1 MQSDS
6 IPRSGCSYFFFIFT
20 EITIASMKRF
30 FKILGSIILS
40 VVLIILLFFAYIF
53 ISAKITSHSNL
64 SKLGPEASTLVQDGF
79 SFRDLNKNGKLDV
92 YEDSRQPLEARA
104 DNLLS
109 QMTLEEKCG
118 TMYAT
123 MIIVSSDG
131 KLSES
136 PEMSNA
142 FSFMAPGNSSLIV
155 DKKINSFGIFN
166 TPSTKAFAE
175 WQNSVQKLAE
185 QTRLGIPV
193 TLMSNPRN
201 HFTENM
207 LASMSSG
214 DFSLWPETMGFAA
227 IGDTGLV
234 HEFAD
239 IARQEYIS
247 VGLRVAMHPMA
258 DLATEPRWP
267 RINESFG
274 EDPTLVSKMVTAY
287 IKGFQGD
294 SLNSQS
300 VACVTKHFPGGGPQK
315 EGLEPHFQFQK
326 GQVYP
331 GHNFATHLLPFKA
344 AIAAGTAQIMPGY
357 GVPIG
362 VTKETLGP
370 IFNKELTTVLL
381 RDSLH
386 FKGVVTSDWGAI
398 SGMKVFGMN
407 LLEPPAHGLMN
418 LTPEERLVKA
428 IDAGVDQI
436 GGDNSPERLVALV
449 KAGKISE
456 QRINESTRRILL
468 DKFRL
473 GLFDNPYVDVQ
484 KAIETVGKKEF
495 RDKGEDAQRRSL
507 VLLKN
512 ATIKEKKALP
522 LGAGLKIYVQ
532 GFDKKT
538 AGEYATVVD
547 SPASADFAIIR
558 INTPYIPRKGL
569 VESLMHD
576 GDLDFKEPEKSKIL
590 SLLKKTPT
598 IVNIYLQRPAI
609 IPEIAENSAGLIAN
623 FGASDRA
630 ILDVIFGKASP
641 HGKLPIELPSSME
654 AVRNQKED
662 LPYDSKNP
670 LFPFGFGLSY

>member
-1 MQSDS
+1 M
-6 IPRSGCSYFFFIFT
+6 
-20 EITIASMKRF
+20 IAGMKRF
-30 FKILGSIILS
+30 LKIIGYSLLS
-40 VVLIILLFFAYIF
+40 ILLLILILFAYVF
-53 ISAKITSHSNL
+53 ISAKFTSRSNL
-64 SKLGPEASTLVQDGF
+64 SKLGPEAGTIVRDGF

-92 YEDSRQPLEARA
+92 YEDRRQTSEARVE
-104 DNLLS
+104 DLLS

-118 TMYAT
+118 TMFAT
-123 MIIVSSDG
+123 MINVGSDG
-131 KLSES
+131 NLSEIPEFKS
-136 PEMSNA
+136 P
-142 FSFMAPGNSSLIV
+142 FSFLVPGNSSLIV
-155 DKKINSFGIFN
+155 DKKMNSFGLFN
-166 TPSTKAFAE
+166 TPSTRILAE
-175 WQNSVQKLAE
+175 WQNNIQKLAE
-185 QTRLGIPV
+185 QTRLGIPI

-201 HFTENM
+201 HFTANI

-214 DFSLWPETMGFAA
+214 DFSLWPEPMGFAA
-227 IGDTGLV
+227 IGDSSLV
-234 HEFAD
+234 YSFAD

-294 SLNSQS
+294 SLSSTS

-315 EGLEPHFQFQK
+315 EGLEPHFQYQK

-331 GHNFATHLLPFKA
+331 GNNFASHLLPFKA

-357 GVPIG
+357 GVPVG
-362 VTKETLGP
+362 LTTETLGP

-386 FKGVVTSDWGAI
+386 FQGVVTSDWGAL
-398 SGMKVFGMN
+398 SGMKVLGMY

-418 LTPEERLVKA
+418 LTPDERMVKA
-428 IDAGVDQI
+428 INAGVDQI
-436 GGDNSPERLVALV
+436 GGETIPERLVALV

-473 GLFDNPYVDVQ
+473 GLFDNPFVDVQ
-484 KAIETVGKKEF
+484 KAVETVGKKDF

-512 ATIKEKKALP
+512 ATLKNKRVLP
-522 LGAGLKIYVQ
+522 LNGEIKIYVQ
-532 GFDKKT
+532 GFDKKI
-538 AGEYATVVD
+538 AAEYATVVD
-547 SPASADFAIIR
+547 SAANADFAIIR
-558 INTPYIPRKGL
+558 LGTPYIPRKGFI
-569 VESLMHD
+569 EGLMHD
-576 GDLDFKEPEKSKIL
+576 GDLDFKEPEKSQIL
-590 SLLKKTPT
+590 SLLKKVPT
-598 IVNIYLQRPAI
+598 IVNIYLQRPAV
-609 IPEIAENSAGLIAN
+609 IPEIAQNSAGLIAN

-630 ILDVIFGKASP
+630 ILDVVFGKASP

-670 LFPFGFGLSY
+670 LFHFGFGLSY